1 MVRKRIIAWMK
12 RGACISLAAVILSA
26 AAVPSAGM
34 LVFAQE
40 DTVGSVVSE
49 EEAITEEGNEENREK
64 DVAQQKEETE
74 SDAIAVKGKISQ
86 DPQEKAGDIYPEGF
100 SLNKSQYTL
109 TEGATFQLKADGFSA
124 NATNKELTW
133 TTSDPDVA
141 TVDENGLVTAV
152 GAGTAVITAT
162 SVGKN
167 EGQAAPASDSCT
179 FTVEGVEDVYEYKVN
194 GNAVTITGYN
204 GAGGEVVIPATIDGK
219 PVTEL
224 GTYSFWLDD
233 NITSVV
239 IPEGVTTI
247 GKQAFNGDDNLAS
260 VTLPSTLRTIGERAF
275 YSTAIQDI
283 VIPEGVTSIAKEAF
297 KDCDQLADVTLPST
311 LKTVG
316 ANAFNGCTSLQEAQ
330 VLLPDNITSLGLSA
344 FGDVGKRIPLLVVN
358 GTTTLKTL
366 EGMPGKFEYT
376 VIDRYPESITLDN
389 SQLKLVKGEEGT
401 LAVKEFTGNPTNK
414 DVTWESDNE
423 EVATVDENGIVT
435 AASEGTAVITATCV
449 GANAGQEGPATAQC
463 TVKVVNKEGAFLYTT
478 NAEGITV
485 EGYTGAVMMLT
496 VPDEIAGKP
505 VTAVADGAFSDCKYI
520 ADLTLP
526 DTITSVGENAFEQ
539 VTNLVARKGTKTAD
553 ALETEG
559 LEYLAKVTVTLT
571 TEYYNRDGS
580 LSDAKS
586 RTSTYTRR
594 EGNKIDMGTAITSR
608 GWIQEKKTVT
618 GMTDTDPALYGV
630 EGIAGEEDIV
640 IKFVWRE
647 DNLGPEGKGDKIPDQ
662 YQMEASF
669 EVKNGTWDDGTSEV
683 VEKLVTLRDES
694 GDPAAEGTI
703 EADAPAVGQ
712 APAEGYEAGSWSPD
726 IAEKMTIADEG
737 TTFVYSYAE
746 KEEVK
751 PDPEEPEED
760 TPGEDN
766 PGTDNPD
773 KDTDKNKEDKDSAD
787 NQKSNGE
794 VQTGDTS
801 PVGAAAG
808 LLLVSGGVIIG
819 TEALRRR
826 KND

>member
-1 MVRKRIIAWMK
+1 MNERTGGNHSR
-12 RGACISLAAVILSA
+12 RFL
-26 AAVPSAGM
+26 
-34 LVFAQE
+34 F
-40 DTVGSVVSE
+40 SE
-49 EEAITEEGNEENREK
+49 YIN
-64 DVAQQKEETE
+64 
-74 SDAIAVKGKISQ
+74 
-86 DPQEKAGDIYPEGF
+86 
-100 SLNKSQYTL
+100 
-109 TEGATFQLKADGFSA
+109 
-124 NATNKELTW
+124 
-133 TTSDPDVA
+133 
-141 TVDENGLVTAV
+141 
-152 GAGTAVITAT
+152 
-162 SVGKN
+162 
-167 EGQAAPASDSCT
+167 
-179 FTVEGVEDVYEYKVN
+179 
-194 GNAVTITGYN
+194 
-204 GAGGEVVIPATIDGK
+204 
-219 PVTEL
+219 
-224 GTYSFWLDD
+224 
-233 NITSVV
+233 
-239 IPEGVTTI
+239 
-247 GKQAFNGDDNLAS
+247 
-260 VTLPSTLRTIGERAF
+260 
-275 YSTAIQDI
+275 
-283 VIPEGVTSIAKEAF
+283 
-297 KDCDQLADVTLPST
+297 
-311 LKTVG
+311 
-316 ANAFNGCTSLQEAQ
+316 
-330 VLLPDNITSLGLSA
+330 
-344 FGDVGKRIPLLVVN
+344 
-358 GTTTLKTL
+358 
-366 EGMPGKFEYT
+366 
-376 VIDRYPESITLDN
+376 
-389 SQLKLVKGEEGT
+389 
-401 LAVKEFTGNPTNK
+401 
-414 DVTWESDNE
+414 
-423 EVATVDENGIVT
+423 
-435 AASEGTAVITATCV
+435 
-449 GANAGQEGPATAQC
+449 
-463 TVKVVNKEGAFLYTT
+463 
-478 NAEGITV
+478 
-485 EGYTGAVMMLT
+485 MMLT

-586 RTSTYTRR
+586 GTSTYTRR
-594 EGNKIDMGTAITSR
+594 EGNKINMGTAITNR

-618 GMTDTDPALYGV
+618 GMEDTNPDLYKA
-630 EGIAGEEDIV
+630 EGTVGQEDIV

-669 EVKNGTWDDGTSEV
+669 EVKNGTWDDGTSDV
-683 VEKLVTLRDES
+683 VEKFVTLRDEN

-703 EADAPAVGQ
+703 AADVPAVGQ

-751 PDPEEPEED
+751 PDPEEPGED
-760 TPGEDN
+760 NPGEDN
-766 PGTDNPD
+766 PGQDTPGEDNPD

>member
-1 MVRKRIIAWMK
+1 MK

-26 AAVPSAGM
+26 AAVPSAGT

-40 DTVGSVVSE
+40 DTAGSVVSE
-49 EEAITEEGNEENREK
+49 EENLKKA
-64 DVAQQKEETE
+64 DV
-74 SDAIAVKGKISQ
+74 
-86 DPQEKAGDIYPEGF
+86 IYPDRF
-100 SLNKSQYTL
+100 SLNKSQQTL
-109 TEGATFQLKADGFSA
+109 TEGDTFQLKADGFSA

-133 TTSDPDVA
+133 TTSDSNVA

-179 FTVEGVEDVYEYKVN
+179 FTVEGVEDVYEYEVN

-204 GAGGEVVIPATIDGK
+204 GAGGEVVIPATIAGK
-219 PVTEL
+219 PVTKI
-224 GTYSFWLDD
+224 GKMSFYLDK

-239 IPEGVTTI
+239 IPEGVTYI
-247 GKQAFNGDDNLAS
+247 DEAAFNAASNLVS
-260 VTLPSTLRTIGERAF
+260 
-275 YSTAIQDI
+275 
-283 VIPEGVTSIAKEAF
+283 
-297 KDCDQLADVTLPST
+297 VTLPST
-311 LKTVG
+311 LKTIYHEAFRMTGLEKVNIPEG
-316 ANAFNGCTSLQEAQ
+316 VTYIGNEAFNNCDNLIEVTLPSTLTTITKNAFGRCDAMAQEGRSIT
-330 VLLPDNITSLGLSA
+330 LPDNITYLGISA
-344 FGDVGKRIPLLVVN
+344 FGDGSYKIQLYVMK
-358 GTTTLKTL
+358 GTKTL
-366 EGMPGKFEYT
+366 ETLESKGTSFKYT
-376 VIDRYPESITLDN
+376 AIDRYPGSITLDN
-389 SQLKLVKGEEGT
+389 SQLELVKGEEGT

-553 ALETEG
+553 ALEKAG
-559 LEYLAKVTVTLT
+559 LAYLAKVTVTLT

-580 LSDAKS
+580 LSDTKGG
-586 RTSTYTRR
+586 TSTYTRR

-712 APAEGYEAGSWSPD
+712 APAEGYETGSWSPD

-746 KEEVK
+746 KGEVK

>member
-1 MVRKRIIAWMK
+1 MIRKRIIVWMK
-12 RGACISLAAVILSA
+12 KGACISLAAVILSA
-26 AAVPSAGM
+26 AAVPSAGT

-49 EEAITEEGNEENREK
+49 EENLKKA
-64 DVAQQKEETE
+64 DV
-74 SDAIAVKGKISQ
+74 
-86 DPQEKAGDIYPEGF
+86 IYPDKV
-100 SLNKSQYTL
+100 SLNKSQQTL
-109 TEGATFQLKADGFSA
+109 TEGDTFQLKADGFSA

-141 TVDENGLVTAV
+141 TVDENDLVTAV
-152 GAGTAVITAT
+152 G
-162 SVGKN
+162 
-167 EGQAAPASDSCT
+167 
-179 FTVEGVEDVYEYKVN
+179 
-194 GNAVTITGYN
+194 
-204 GAGGEVVIPATIDGK
+204 
-219 PVTEL
+219 
-224 GTYSFWLDD
+224 
-233 NITSVV
+233 
-239 IPEGVTTI
+239 
-247 GKQAFNGDDNLAS
+247 
-260 VTLPSTLRTIGERAF
+260 
-275 YSTAIQDI
+275 
-283 VIPEGVTSIAKEAF
+283 
-297 KDCDQLADVTLPST
+297 
-311 LKTVG
+311 
-316 ANAFNGCTSLQEAQ
+316 
-330 VLLPDNITSLGLSA
+330 
-344 FGDVGKRIPLLVVN
+344 
-358 GTTTLKTL
+358 
-366 EGMPGKFEYT
+366 
-376 VIDRYPESITLDN
+376 
-389 SQLKLVKGEEGT
+389 
-401 LAVKEFTGNPTNK
+401 
-414 DVTWESDNE
+414 
-423 EVATVDENGIVT
+423 
-435 AASEGTAVITATCV
+435 EGTAVITATCA
-449 GANAGQEGPATAQC
+449 GANVGQEAPATAQC

-478 NAEGITV
+478 NEDGITI

-539 VTNLVARKGTKTAD
+539 VTNLVARKGTETAGT
-553 ALETEG
+553 LEKAG
-559 LEYLAKVTVTLT
+559 LAYLAKVTVTLT

-580 LSDAKS
+580 LSDTKGG
-586 RTSTYTRR
+586 TSTYTRR
-594 EGNKIDMGTAITSR
+594 EGNKINMGTAITNR

-618 GMTDTDPALYGV
+618 GMEDTNPDLYKA
-630 EGIAGEEDIV
+630 EGTVGQEDIV

-683 VEKLVTLRDES
+683 VEKLVTLWDES

-737 TTFVYSYAE
+737 TIFVYSYAE
-746 KEEVK
+746 KGEVK

-801 PVGAAAG
+801 PVGVAAG

>member
-1 MVRKRIIAWMK
+1 MK

-26 AAVPSAGM
+26 AAVPSAGV

-40 DTVGSVVSE
+40 DTAGVVVSE

-152 GAGTAVITAT
+152 G
-162 SVGKN
+162 
-167 EGQAAPASDSCT
+167 
-179 FTVEGVEDVYEYKVN
+179 
-194 GNAVTITGYN
+194 
-204 GAGGEVVIPATIDGK
+204 
-219 PVTEL
+219 
-224 GTYSFWLDD
+224 
-233 NITSVV
+233 
-239 IPEGVTTI
+239 
-247 GKQAFNGDDNLAS
+247 
-260 VTLPSTLRTIGERAF
+260 
-275 YSTAIQDI
+275 
-283 VIPEGVTSIAKEAF
+283 
-297 KDCDQLADVTLPST
+297 
-311 LKTVG
+311 
-316 ANAFNGCTSLQEAQ
+316 
-330 VLLPDNITSLGLSA
+330 
-344 FGDVGKRIPLLVVN
+344 
-358 GTTTLKTL
+358 
-366 EGMPGKFEYT
+366 
-376 VIDRYPESITLDN
+376 
-389 SQLKLVKGEEGT
+389 
-401 LAVKEFTGNPTNK
+401 
-414 DVTWESDNE
+414 
-423 EVATVDENGIVT
+423 
-435 AASEGTAVITATCV
+435 EGTAVITATCV

-463 TVKVVNKEGAFLYTT
+463 RVKVVNKEGAFLYTT

-539 VTNLVARKGTKTAD
+539 VTNLVARKGTETAD
-553 ALETEG
+553 ALEKAG
-559 LEYLAKVTVTLT
+559 LAYLAKVTVTLT

-580 LSDAKS
+580 LSDTKGG
-586 RTSTYTRR
+586 TSTYTRR

-683 VEKLVTLRDES
+683 VEKLVTLRDEN

-826 KND
+826 NND

>member
-1 MVRKRIIAWMK
+1 MIRKRIIAWMK

-40 DTVGSVVSE
+40 DTAGVVVSE

-74 SDAIAVKGKISQ
+74 SDAIAVKGKISR

-133 TTSDPDVA
+133 TTSDPKVA

-162 SVGKN
+162 C
-167 EGQAAPASDSCT
+167 A
-179 FTVEGVEDVYEYKVN
+179 
-194 GNAVTITGYN
+194 
-204 GAGGEVVIPATIDGK
+204 
-219 PVTEL
+219 
-224 GTYSFWLDD
+224 
-233 NITSVV
+233 
-239 IPEGVTTI
+239 
-247 GKQAFNGDDNLAS
+247 
-260 VTLPSTLRTIGERAF
+260 
-275 YSTAIQDI
+275 
-283 VIPEGVTSIAKEAF
+283 
-297 KDCDQLADVTLPST
+297 
-311 LKTVG
+311 G
-316 ANAFNGCTSLQEAQ
+316 AN
-330 VLLPDNITSLGLSA
+330 V
-344 FGDVGKRIPLLVVN
+344 
-358 GTTTLKTL
+358 
-366 EGMPGKFEYT
+366 
-376 VIDRYPESITLDN
+376 
-389 SQLKLVKGEEGT
+389 
-401 LAVKEFTGNPTNK
+401 
-414 DVTWESDNE
+414 
-423 EVATVDENGIVT
+423 
-435 AASEGTAVITATCV
+435 
-449 GANAGQEGPATAQC
+449 GQEGPATAQC
-463 TVKVVNKEGAFLYTT
+463 RVKVVNKEGAFLYTT

-553 ALETEG
+553 ALETAG

-580 LSDAKS
+580 LSDTKGG
-586 RTSTYTRR
+586 TSTYTRR

-694 GDPAAEGTI
+694 GDLAAEGTI

-801 PVGAAAG
+801 PVGTAAG

>member
-1 MVRKRIIAWMK
+1 MIRKRIIAWMK

-26 AAVPSAGM
+26 AAVPSAGV

-40 DTVGSVVSE
+40 DTAGVVVSE
-49 EEAITEEGNEENREK
+49 EENLKKA
-64 DVAQQKEETE
+64 DV
-74 SDAIAVKGKISQ
+74 
-86 DPQEKAGDIYPEGF
+86 IYPDKF
-100 SLNKSQYTL
+100 SLNKSQQTL
-109 TEGATFQLKADGFSA
+109 TEGDTFQLKADGFSA

-152 GAGTAVITAT
+152 G
-162 SVGKN
+162 
-167 EGQAAPASDSCT
+167 
-179 FTVEGVEDVYEYKVN
+179 
-194 GNAVTITGYN
+194 
-204 GAGGEVVIPATIDGK
+204 
-219 PVTEL
+219 
-224 GTYSFWLDD
+224 
-233 NITSVV
+233 
-239 IPEGVTTI
+239 
-247 GKQAFNGDDNLAS
+247 
-260 VTLPSTLRTIGERAF
+260 
-275 YSTAIQDI
+275 
-283 VIPEGVTSIAKEAF
+283 
-297 KDCDQLADVTLPST
+297 
-311 LKTVG
+311 
-316 ANAFNGCTSLQEAQ
+316 
-330 VLLPDNITSLGLSA
+330 
-344 FGDVGKRIPLLVVN
+344 
-358 GTTTLKTL
+358 
-366 EGMPGKFEYT
+366 
-376 VIDRYPESITLDN
+376 
-389 SQLKLVKGEEGT
+389 
-401 LAVKEFTGNPTNK
+401 
-414 DVTWESDNE
+414 
-423 EVATVDENGIVT
+423 
-435 AASEGTAVITATCV
+435 EGTAVITATCA
-449 GANAGQEGPATAQC
+449 GANVGQEAPATAQC

-478 NAEGITV
+478 NENAITI

-539 VTNLVARKGTKTAD
+539 VTNLVARKGTETAGT
-553 ALETEG
+553 LEKAEIA
-559 LEYLAKVTVTLT
+559 YLAKVTVTVT

-586 RTSTYTRR
+586 GTSIYTRR
-594 EGNKIDMGTAITSR
+594 EGNKINMGTAITNR

-618 GMTDTDPALYGV
+618 GMEDTNPDLYKA
-630 EGIAGEEDIV
+630 EGTVGQEDIV

-669 EVKNGTWDDGTSEV
+669 EVKNGTWDDGTSDV
-683 VEKLVTLRDES
+683 VEKFVTLRDEN

-703 EADAPAVGQ
+703 EADVPAVGQ

-726 IAEKMTIADEG
+726 ITEKRTIADER

-746 KEEVK
+746 KGEVK

>member
-1 MVRKRIIAWMK
+1 MIRKRIIAWMK

-40 DTVGSVVSE
+40 DTAGVVASE
-49 EEAITEEGNEENREK
+49 EEAIAEEGKEENRKK
-64 DVAQQKEETE
+64 DDAQQKEETE
-74 SDAIAVKGKISQ
+74 SGMTAVKGKISQ
-86 DPQEKAGDIYPEGF
+86 TLQAKTGDIYPDKF
-100 SLNKSQYTL
+100 SLNKSQQTL
-109 TEGATFQLKADGFSA
+109 TEGDTFQLKADGFSA

-152 GAGTAVITAT
+152 G
-162 SVGKN
+162 
-167 EGQAAPASDSCT
+167 
-179 FTVEGVEDVYEYKVN
+179 
-194 GNAVTITGYN
+194 
-204 GAGGEVVIPATIDGK
+204 
-219 PVTEL
+219 
-224 GTYSFWLDD
+224 
-233 NITSVV
+233 
-239 IPEGVTTI
+239 
-247 GKQAFNGDDNLAS
+247 
-260 VTLPSTLRTIGERAF
+260 
-275 YSTAIQDI
+275 
-283 VIPEGVTSIAKEAF
+283 
-297 KDCDQLADVTLPST
+297 
-311 LKTVG
+311 
-316 ANAFNGCTSLQEAQ
+316 
-330 VLLPDNITSLGLSA
+330 
-344 FGDVGKRIPLLVVN
+344 
-358 GTTTLKTL
+358 
-366 EGMPGKFEYT
+366 
-376 VIDRYPESITLDN
+376 
-389 SQLKLVKGEEGT
+389 
-401 LAVKEFTGNPTNK
+401 
-414 DVTWESDNE
+414 
-423 EVATVDENGIVT
+423 
-435 AASEGTAVITATCV
+435 EGTAVITATCA
-449 GANAGQEGPATAQC
+449 GANVGQEAPATAQC

-478 NAEGITV
+478 NEDGITI

-539 VTNLVARKGTKTAD
+539 VTNLVARKGTETAD

-586 RTSTYTRR
+586 GTSTYTRR
-594 EGNKIDMGTAITSR
+594 EVNKIDMGTAITSR

-640 IKFVWRE
+640 IKFVWWE

-694 GDPAAEGTI
+694 GDPTAEGTI

-726 IAEKMTIADEG
+726 ITEKMTIADEG

-746 KEEVK
+746 KGEVK

>member
-49 EEAITEEGNEENREK
+49 EENLKKA
-64 DVAQQKEETE
+64 DV
-74 SDAIAVKGKISQ
+74 
-86 DPQEKAGDIYPEGF
+86 IYPDKF
-100 SLNKSQYTL
+100 SLNKSQQTL
-109 TEGATFQLKADGFSA
+109 TEGDAFQLKADGFSA

-133 TTSDPDVA
+133 TTSDSKVA

-179 FTVEGVEDVYEYKVN
+179 FTVEGVEDVYEYEVN

-204 GAGGEVVIPATIDGK
+204 GNGGEVVIPVTIDGK
-219 PVTEL
+219 PVTKI
-224 GTYSFWLDD
+224 GKMSFWMKD
-233 NITSVV
+233 NITGVV
-239 IPEGVTTI
+239 IPEGVTYI
-247 GKQAFNGDDNLAS
+247 DEAAFNAASNLVS
-260 VTLPSTLRTIGERAF
+260 
-275 YSTAIQDI
+275 
-283 VIPEGVTSIAKEAF
+283 
-297 KDCDQLADVTLPST
+297 VTLPST
-311 LKTVG
+311 LKTIYHEAFRMTGLEKVNIPEG
-316 ANAFNGCTSLQEAQ
+316 VTYIGNEAFNNCDNLIEVTLPSTLTTITKNAFGRCDAMAQEGRSIT
-330 VLLPDNITSLGLSA
+330 LPDNITYLGTSA
-344 FGDVGKRIPLLVVN
+344 FGDGSYKIQLYVMK
-358 GTTTLKTL
+358 GTKTL
-366 EGMPGKFEYT
+366 ATLESKGTSFKYT
-376 VIDRYPESITLDN
+376 AIDKYPESITLDN
-389 SQLKLVKGEEGT
+389 SQLELVKDMEGT

-553 ALETEG
+553 ALETAG

-580 LSDAKS
+580 LSDTKGG
-586 RTSTYTRR
+586 TSTYTRR
-594 EGNKIDMGTAITSR
+594 EGNKIDMSTAVTSR

-669 EVKNGTWDDGTSEV
+669 EVKNGTWDDGTSEP
-683 VEKLVTLRDES
+683 VERLVTLRDEN

-801 PVGAAAG
+801 PVGVAAG

>member
-1 MVRKRIIAWMK
+1 MIRKRIIAWMK

-40 DTVGSVVSE
+40 DTAGVVASE
-49 EEAITEEGNEENREK
+49 EEAIAEEGKEENRKK
-64 DVAQQKEETE
+64 DDAQQKEETE
-74 SDAIAVKGKISQ
+74 SGMTAVKGKISQ
-86 DPQEKAGDIYPEGF
+86 TLQAKTGDIYPDKF
-100 SLNKSQYTL
+100 SLNESQQTL
-109 TEGATFQLKADGFSA
+109 TEGDTFQLKADGFSA

-133 TTSDPDVA
+133 TTSDPKVA

-152 GAGTAVITAT
+152 GA
-162 SVGKN
+162 
-167 EGQAAPASDSCT
+167 
-179 FTVEGVEDVYEYKVN
+179 
-194 GNAVTITGYN
+194 
-204 GAGGEVVIPATIDGK
+204 
-219 PVTEL
+219 
-224 GTYSFWLDD
+224 
-233 NITSVV
+233 
-239 IPEGVTTI
+239 
-247 GKQAFNGDDNLAS
+247 
-260 VTLPSTLRTIGERAF
+260 
-275 YSTAIQDI
+275 
-283 VIPEGVTSIAKEAF
+283 
-297 KDCDQLADVTLPST
+297 
-311 LKTVG
+311 
-316 ANAFNGCTSLQEAQ
+316 
-330 VLLPDNITSLGLSA
+330 
-344 FGDVGKRIPLLVVN
+344 
-358 GTTTLKTL
+358 
-366 EGMPGKFEYT
+366 
-376 VIDRYPESITLDN
+376 
-389 SQLKLVKGEEGT
+389 
-401 LAVKEFTGNPTNK
+401 
-414 DVTWESDNE
+414 
-423 EVATVDENGIVT
+423 
-435 AASEGTAVITATCV
+435 GTAVITATCV

-553 ALETEG
+553 ALETAG

-580 LSDAKS
+580 LSDTKGG
-586 RTSTYTRR
+586 TSTYTRR

-669 EVKNGTWDDGTSEV
+669 EVKNGTWDDGTSDV

-726 IAEKMTIADEG
+726 ITEKMTIADEG

-746 KEEVK
+746 KGEVK

>member
-1 MVRKRIIAWMK
+1 MNERTGGNHSR
-12 RGACISLAAVILSA
+12 RFL
-26 AAVPSAGM
+26 
-34 LVFAQE
+34 F
-40 DTVGSVVSE
+40 SE
-49 EEAITEEGNEENREK
+49 YIN
-64 DVAQQKEETE
+64 
-74 SDAIAVKGKISQ
+74 
-86 DPQEKAGDIYPEGF
+86 
-100 SLNKSQYTL
+100 
-109 TEGATFQLKADGFSA
+109 
-124 NATNKELTW
+124 
-133 TTSDPDVA
+133 
-141 TVDENGLVTAV
+141 
-152 GAGTAVITAT
+152 
-162 SVGKN
+162 
-167 EGQAAPASDSCT
+167 
-179 FTVEGVEDVYEYKVN
+179 
-194 GNAVTITGYN
+194 
-204 GAGGEVVIPATIDGK
+204 
-219 PVTEL
+219 
-224 GTYSFWLDD
+224 
-233 NITSVV
+233 
-239 IPEGVTTI
+239 
-247 GKQAFNGDDNLAS
+247 
-260 VTLPSTLRTIGERAF
+260 
-275 YSTAIQDI
+275 
-283 VIPEGVTSIAKEAF
+283 
-297 KDCDQLADVTLPST
+297 
-311 LKTVG
+311 
-316 ANAFNGCTSLQEAQ
+316 
-330 VLLPDNITSLGLSA
+330 
-344 FGDVGKRIPLLVVN
+344 
-358 GTTTLKTL
+358 
-366 EGMPGKFEYT
+366 
-376 VIDRYPESITLDN
+376 
-389 SQLKLVKGEEGT
+389 
-401 LAVKEFTGNPTNK
+401 
-414 DVTWESDNE
+414 
-423 EVATVDENGIVT
+423 
-435 AASEGTAVITATCV
+435 
-449 GANAGQEGPATAQC
+449 
-463 TVKVVNKEGAFLYTT
+463 
-478 NAEGITV
+478 
-485 EGYTGAVMMLT
+485 MMLT

-553 ALETEG
+553 ALETAG

-580 LSDAKS
+580 LSDTKGG
-586 RTSTYTRR
+586 TSTYTRR
-594 EGNKIDMGTAITSR
+594 EGNKIDMSTAVTSR

-737 TTFVYSYAE
+737 TIFVYSYAE
-746 KEEVK
+746 KGEVK

-766 PGTDNPD
+766 LGTDNPD

-801 PVGAAAG
+801 PVGVAAG